1 MTGPQLRRGSK
12 PQCLPTCWHDAL
24 SVMDSNELPD
34 DVQALLRDHIE
45 SYEQLELLLLLRAER
60 DHRWTEEALS
70 ARLRISSSL
79 LAVALER
86 LKSAS
91 FLEEW
96 LDNAEK
102 RYTYIAQSDPIETTL
117 GRLVQAYREHPIPIV
132 KLMSANAI
140 ERVRTAALH
149 TFADAFII
157 RKDKNRG

>member
-1 MTGPQLRRGSK
+1 
-12 PQCLPTCWHDAL
+12 
-24 SVMDSNELPD
+24 MDSNELPD